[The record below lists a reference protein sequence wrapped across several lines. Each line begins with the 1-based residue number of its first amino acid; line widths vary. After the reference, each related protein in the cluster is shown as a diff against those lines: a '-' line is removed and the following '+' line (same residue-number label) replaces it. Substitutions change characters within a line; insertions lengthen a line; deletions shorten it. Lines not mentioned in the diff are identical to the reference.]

1 MRRRNVLVV
10 SLFGCAGLAS
20 GVLTVALSHLSPL
33 IFWFGVSL
41 ILTLALAGSLMVSQ
55 AAGLISVVTSWRRYT
70 ISALIMTVAYPVT
83 LLIAIEVAFLYSWL
97 YKTMVSQQI
106 QATTA
111 DLENVGFFV
120 GLVLA
125 AVLGAL
131 LTSAA
136 LTILTHVWSKKI
148 ALFMVMSGVG
158 TLLISTAIRAI
169 FVFFQGYFSHE
180 DNTIIIVGDMLFGGL
195 CGYWLVYACPHHA
208 GFGREAQ
215 RPEWRAGG

>member
-1 MRRRNVLVV
+1 MRWRNVWVV

-20 GVLTVALSHLSPL
+20 GVLTVALGHLSPL

-41 ILTLALAGSLMVSQ
+41 ILTLALAGSLMISQ
-55 AAGLISVVTSWRRYT
+55 AAGLISVVSSWRRYA
-70 ISALIMTVAYPVT
+70 ISLLIMTVAYPVT
-83 LLIAIEVAFLYSWL
+83 LLIAIEVAFLYRWL
-97 YKTMVSQQI
+97 YKTLFSQQI
-106 QATTA
+106 QNKAA
-111 DLENVGFFV
+111 DLENDGFYV

-136 LTILTHVWSKKI
+136 LTVLTHVWSKKI
-148 ALFMVMSGVG
+148 AVLMVMSGVG
-158 TLLISTAIRAI
+158 TLLISTAFRAI
-169 FVFFQGYFSHE
+169 SVFFLGYFSHE
-180 DNTIIIVGDMLFGGL
+180 DNTIIIVGDTLFGGL

-208 GFGREAQ
+208 EFARETQ